1 MKSILIVAFTF
12 ILNITNL
19 IAAEAGMP
27 QLDPKYWLSQS
38 FWLVLIFILLYLS
51 IAKFFIPKIKDNLDN
66 RETKIN
72 GDLNEAK
79 SLSELSE
86 KKAKDYENEIKK
98 AKKDV
103 INLLTESKRSLDK
116 NIEQKKIIF
125 EKEINSEI
133 SKAEK
138 EINDLKKN
146 SYSSISLM
154 AEEISSNIIEKLTGD
169 KLNQSSIKASI
180 EEISRN
186 KLKL

>member
-1 MKSILIVAFTF
+1 MKPILIVAFF
-12 ILNITNL
+12 FVLNITNL

-38 FWLVLIFILLYLS
+38 FWLILIFVLLYLS
-51 IAKFFIPKIKDNLDN
+51 ISKFFIPKIKDNLDN
-66 RETKIN
+66 RENKID

-79 SLSELSE
+79 SLNELSE
-86 KKAKDYENEIKK
+86 KKAREYENEINK

-103 INLLTESKRSLDK
+103 TKLLTESKKNLDK
-116 NIEQKKIIF
+116 SIEQKKNVF

-133 SKAEK
+133 LKAEK
-138 EINDLKKN
+138 EIYNLKKN

-180 EEISRN
+180 EEISKN
-186 KLKL
+186 KIKL

>member
-1 MKSILIVAFTF
+1 MKPILIVAFIF

-38 FWLVLIFILLYLS
+38 FWLVLIFVLLYLS
-51 IAKFFIPKIKDNLDN
+51 ISKFFIPKIKDNLDN
-66 RETKIN
+66 RENKID

-79 SLSELSE
+79 SLNELSE
-86 KKAKDYENEIKK
+86 KKAKEYENEIYK

-103 INLLTESKRSLDK
+103 AKLLMESKKNLDK
-116 NIEQKKIIF
+116 SIEQKKNKL

-133 SKAEK
+133 LKAEK
-138 EINDLKKN
+138 EIYNLKKN
-146 SYSSISLM
+146 SYSSISLI

-180 EEISRN
+180 EEISKN
-186 KLKL
+186 KIKL

>member
-1 MKSILIVAFTF
+1 MKSILIVAFF
-12 ILNITNL
+12 FVLNITNL

-38 FWLVLIFILLYLS
+38 FWLVLIFVLLYLS
-51 IAKFFIPKIKDNLDN
+51 ISKFFIPKIKDNLDN
-66 RETKIN
+66 RENKID

-79 SLSELSE
+79 NLNELSE
-86 KKAKDYENEIKK
+86 KKAREYENEINK

-103 INLLTESKRSLDK
+103 ARLLTESKKNLDK
-116 NIEQKKIIF
+116 SIEQKKNIF

-133 SKAEK
+133 LKAEK
-138 EINDLKKN
+138 EIYNLKKN

-180 EEISRN
+180 EEISKN
-186 KLKL
+186 KIKL

>member
-1 MKSILIVAFTF
+1 MKSTLIVAFIF

-38 FWLVLIFILLYLS
+38 FWLVLIFVLLYLS
-51 IAKFFIPKIKDNLDN
+51 IAKFFIPKIKDNLDD

-72 GDLNEAK
+72 GDLDEAK
-79 SLSELSE
+79 SLIELSE
-86 KKAKDYENEIKK
+86 KKAREYENEINK

-103 INLLTESKRSLDK
+103 VKLLTESKKSLDK
-116 NIEQKKIIF
+116 SIDHKKSIF

-138 EINDLKKN
+138 EIYNLKKN
-146 SYSSISLM
+146 SFSSVSLM
-154 AEEISSNIIEKLTGD
+154 AEEISSNIIEKITGD
-169 KLNQSSIKASI
+169 KLNQSSIKASV
-180 EEISRN
+180 EEISKN

>member
-1 MKSILIVAFTF
+1 MKPILIVAFIF

-38 FWLVLIFILLYLS
+38 FWLVLIFVLLYLS
-51 IAKFFIPKIKDNLDN
+51 ISKFFIPKIKDNLDN
-66 RETKIN
+66 RENKID

-79 SLSELSE
+79 SLNELSE
-86 KKAKDYENEIKK
+86 KKAREYENEINK

-103 INLLTESKRSLDK
+103 TRLLTESKINLDK
-116 NIEQKKIIF
+116 SIEKKKNIF
-125 EKEINSEI
+125 ENEINSEI

-138 EINDLKKN
+138 EIYNLKKN
-146 SYSSISLM
+146 SHSSISLM

-180 EEISRN
+180 EEISKN
-186 KLKL
+186 KIKL